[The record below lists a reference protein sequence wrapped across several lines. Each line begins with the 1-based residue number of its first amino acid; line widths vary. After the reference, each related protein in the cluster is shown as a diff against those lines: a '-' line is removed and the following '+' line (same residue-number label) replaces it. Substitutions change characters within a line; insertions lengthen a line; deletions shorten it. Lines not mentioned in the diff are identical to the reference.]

1 MTYRELLE
9 LYSQGKLDEQQKIE
23 IEKELE
29 KQEAFADYLFEHQAP
44 PGMDELFDGTS
55 PFSLDEENAK
65 ADDSEEVARQINSSI
80 RKAFIKT
87 GVIAVI
93 IGLIL
98 TLFVVFALP
107 HIVSAFYYDPGK
119 VIGTD
124 DNGNEIE
131 LLERDMSVYAELYVP
146 EIGPQI
152 RTGSDSYG
160 YGNYSFYVDS
170 TYTVGENKTV
180 NNIYT
185 GNLKR
190 NSVVCYNYEDLSK
203 FESTNYFGNNLSEDE
218 IKSLGAMNSTD
229 HYYAY
234 VAFDEPIPY
243 EQFYAD
249 YVDNDEYGTNES
261 WVWCGVKVQAEETTD
276 KYYGYGFYAS
286 SGGSFTGYD
295 YDHEAY
301 PLLAWED
308 DLQIN
313 SQKKAATHFNSML
326 QYLSSGNRFSKIE
339 NNLNVVDALWFI
351 DDMREYVAKNGIAVY
366 GLTYVGNKEH
376 IESIAKADHV
386 HRIVVK
392 KVD

>member
-44 PGMDELFDGTS
+44 PGMDDLFDGTS
-55 PFSLDEENAK
+55 PFALDEENAK
-65 ADDSEEVARQINSSI
+65 ADDSEEIARQINSSI
-80 RKAFIKT
+80 RRAFIKT

-93 IGLIL
+93 VGLIL

-119 VIGTD
+119 NIGTD
-124 DNGNEIE
+124 DNGNKIE

-170 TYTVGENKTV
+170 TYTVGDNKTV

-203 FESTNYFGNNLSEDE
+203 FENTNYFGNNLSEDE
-218 IKSLGAMNSTD
+218 IQSLKSMNSTD

-234 VAFDEPIPY
+234 VAFDKPMPY

-249 YVDNDEYGTNES
+249 YVDSDEYGTNES
-261 WVWCGVKVQAEETTD
+261 WVWCGVKVQPEETTD

-286 SGGSFTGYD
+286 AGGDFAEYD
-295 YDHEAY
+295 YDHKAY
-301 PLLAWED
+301 PQLAWED
-308 DLQIN
+308 GMQIN
-313 SQKKAATHFNSML
+313 TEEKAKTHFNSML
-326 QYLSSGNRFSKIE
+326 EYLSDDNKFAELE
-339 NNLNVVDALWFI
+339 NNLNVEDALYFAP
-351 DDMREYVAKNGIAVY
+351 DMKEYIAKHGIAVY
-366 GLTYVGNKEH
+366 GFTYVGDKEH
-376 IESIAKADHV
+376 IENIAKTDNV

-392 KVD
+392 TVD